1 MQLAFADLVVWAD
14 RVAWPLGRIG
24 GLMLTAPILG
34 GRNVPTRIR
43 VAFALLLALLL
54 APTLPLPAATPSAL
68 APAGMA
74 TMAQQVLIGAA
85 IGFVLQLVLQAVA
98 FGGQLVALA
107 MGLSYGEVV
116 DPQSG
121 TSEPMLSQFYL
132 LLATLLFLAMDGHLE
147 LISLLGDSFRTLP
160 VGTGFGADALHALV
174 GFGARLFAGALAV
187 ALPAVAAM
195 LVVNMGFGV
204 MSRAAPSL
212 NLFAVGF
219 PVTLSL
225 GFVVVWLSLGGLQA
239 AVASL
244 TDGGFELLRALVAAR
259 P

>member
-1 MQLAFADLVVWAD
+1 MQIELADLVAWAE
-14 RVAWPLGRIG
+14 RVAWPLGRVG
-24 GLMLTAPILG
+24 GLMLTAPALG
-34 GRNVPTRIR
+34 GRNIPARVR
-43 VAFALLLALLL
+43 VAFALLLALLI
-54 APTLPLPAATPSAL
+54 APTLPAPAQAPSAF

-85 IGFVLQLVLQAVA
+85 IGFVLRLVLEAVA
-98 FGGQLVALA
+98 FGGQIVALT

-121 TSEPMLSQFYL
+121 TSMPMLSQFYL
-132 LLATLLFLAMDGHLE
+132 LLATLLFLAMDGHLR
-147 LISLLGDSFRTLP
+147 LIALLADSFRTLP
-160 VGTGFGADALHALV
+160 VGSAFGADALHALV
-174 GFGARLFAGALAV
+174 AWGAQLFEGALTV
-187 ALPAVAAM
+187 ALPAVAAL

-225 GFVVVWLSLGGLQA
+225 GFVVVWLSLGGLQS

-244 TDGGFELLRALVAAR
+244 TDAGFALLRGLLAAG

>member
-1 MQLAFADLVVWAD
+1 MQLALADLVVWAE

-24 GLMLTAPILG
+24 GLMLTAPVLG
-34 GRNVPTRIR
+34 GRNVPARIR
-43 VAFALLLALLL
+43 AAFALLLALLL
-54 APTLPLPAATPSAL
+54 APTLPLQSALPSAL
-68 APAGMA
+68 APAGLA

-85 IGFVLQLVLQAVA
+85 IGFALRLVLEAVA
-98 FGGQLVALA
+98 FGGHLVALT

-132 LLATLLFLAMDGHLE
+132 LLATLLFLAMDGHLA
-147 LISLLGDSFRTLP
+147 LIALLGDSFRTLP
-160 VGTGFGADALHALV
+160 VGVAFGADALHALV
-174 GFGARLFAGALAV
+174 AFGARLFEGALAV

-244 TDGGFELLRALVAAR
+244 TDAAFELLRALVAAR